1 MRCGRSCTGAAVAVS
16 CGVEEALRGPSAVR
30 GNTGFG
36 DLGVLI
42 IICEVDGDGKTQ
54 EFLGHLFLTNIRI
67 HGRYLVDF

>member
-1 MRCGRSCTGAAVAVS
+1 MQCGRSCIGATVAFS

-42 IICEVDGDGKTQ
+42 IICEMDK
-54 EFLGHLFLTNIRI
+54 
-67 HGRYLVDF
+67 